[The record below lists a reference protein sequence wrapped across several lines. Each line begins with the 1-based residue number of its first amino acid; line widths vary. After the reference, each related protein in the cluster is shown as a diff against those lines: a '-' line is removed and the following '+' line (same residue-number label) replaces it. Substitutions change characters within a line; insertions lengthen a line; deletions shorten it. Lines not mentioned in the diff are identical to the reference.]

1 MFTYP
6 TVLISFVVAI
16 SSSKVVH
23 AQWNLQIYNA
33 IKWTAGNQG
42 KNTISYTT
50 FEGITRVPLAYHGGV
65 DTDASGKITDR
76 NINQFT
82 NWVRETIS
90 SDYCGPIVLDYEQPW
105 WKELSDKNLD
115 KDTLQ
120 EILTV
125 YIEGAQVAKQV
136 HPNAQWGYWGLP
148 SLRSSGPVWTE
159 CGLSFQALT
168 SQSAALYPDIYNGN
182 PNNELLEQTRSH
194 IEKVL
199 KLANGK
205 IPVYVFSSPRFTGQ
219 HGDHSQFIPDD
230 VFLRK
235 ANAALQA
242 SWIDESGVQHRI
254 QGIILWDSYSFSE
267 ESEWNELDDKHKHYF
282 QLLQALKQAWC
293 NSMQGIA
300 VETDLPSCPSAQY
313 GLSEP
318 QNSLDTL
325 RTKNQGVDATN
336 IHSTRKNPAK
346 ENDRVSSGRVPSDRV
361 TE

>member
-1 MFTYP
+1 MYNYP
-6 TVLISFVVAI
+6 AVLISLVVATL
-16 SSSKVVH
+16 SSSVVH

-42 KNTISYTT
+42 ADTISYTT
-50 FEGITRVPLAYHGGV
+50 YEGITRVPLAYHGGV
-65 DTDASGKITDR
+65 DTNASGEITDR
-76 NINQFT
+76 NIDQFT
-82 NWVRETIS
+82 NWVHNTVS

-105 WKELSDKNLD
+105 WRELSDIDLD
-115 KDTLQ
+115 EIKLQ

-136 HPNAQWGYWGLP
+136 LPNAQWGYWGLP
-148 SLRSSGPVWTE
+148 SLRSSGPAWTDR
-159 CGLSFQALT
+159 GLSFQALA
-168 SQSAALYPDIYNGN
+168 SQCAALYPDIYDSN
-182 PNNELLEQTRSH
+182 PNNELLTQTRNH

-205 IPVYVFSSPRFTGQ
+205 IPVYVFASPRFTGQ

-242 SWIDESGVQHRI
+242 RWIDDSGVQHRI

-267 ESEWNELDDKHKHYF
+267 ESEWNELDEKHKHYF
-282 QLLQALKQAWC
+282 QLLQALKKAWC
-293 NSMQGIA
+293 NSMQGTV
-300 VETDLPSCPSAQY
+300 VETDLPPFPSAQY

-325 RTKNQGVDATN
+325 GTNHQVVDAPS
-336 IHSTRKNPAK
+336 IQTREKPAK

>member
-1 MFTYP
+1 MFNYP
-6 TVLISFVVAI
+6 TVLISLVVAI

-23 AQWNLQIYNA
+23 AQWNIQIYNA

-42 KNTISYTT
+42 ANTISYTT

-76 NINQFT
+76 NISQFT
-82 NWVRETIS
+82 NWVHETVS

-136 HPNAQWGYWGLP
+136 LPNAQWGYWGLP

-159 CGLSFQALT
+159 RGLSFQALT
-168 SQSAALYPDIYNGN
+168 SQSTALYPDIYNGN
-182 PNNELLEQTRSH
+182 PDNELLVQTRNH

-205 IPVYVFSSPRFTGQ
+205 IPVYVFASPRFSGQ
-219 HGDHSQFIPDD
+219 NGDHSQFVPDD

-235 ANAALQA
+235 ANAALKA
-242 SWIDESGVQHRI
+242 NWIDTNGVQHRI
-254 QGIILWDSYSFSE
+254 QGIILWDSYSFTE
-267 ESEWNELDDKHKHYF
+267 ESKWNELDAKHKHYF
-282 QLLQALKQAWC
+282 KLLQALKKAWS
-293 NSMQGIA
+293 NSMQGTV
-300 VETDLPSCPSAQY
+300 VETALPDLASAQF

-325 RTKNQGVDATN
+325 PK
-336 IHSTRKNPAK
+336 HSQEAESHRIKTRALPEK
-346 ENDRVSSGRVPSDRV
+346 ESDRVSSGRVPSDRI